1 MIAVIDDQHARTPA
15 RTPRPR
21 TASAAGSVMSLAGLI
36 PLDRSSP
43 VPLYYQ
49 VAQHLEEAIESGLL
63 PPGSR
68 LDNEMQLAERLALS
82 RPTVRR
88 AIQYL
93 VDKGLLVRK
102 RGVGTRVLHAPV
114 KRRIELTSL
123 YDDLADSGRRPATT
137 VLSNR
142 VEPASR
148 AVAEALNVPE
158 GTPVTALD
166 RLRYSQAEPIARL
179 CNYLPTSVSGLT
191 TEALEQTGLYRLIRT
206 QGIRLHAAI
215 QTIGARSATVA
226 EARLLGEK
234 KGAPLLTMQRIA
246 YDDGGAAIEYGTHV
260 YRASRYGFEQGL
272 LA

>member
-1 MIAVIDDQHARTPA
+1 MIAVVDDQHSRNPG
-15 RTPRPR
+15 RTPRPP
-21 TASAAGSVMSLAGLI
+21 TASAAGGVISMAGLI
-36 PLDRSSP
+36 QLDRSSP

-49 VAQHLEEAIESGLL
+49 VAQHLEEAIDSGLL

-68 LDNEMQLAERLALS
+68 LDNEIQLAQRLALS

-102 RGVGTRVLHAPV
+102 RGVGTRVVHAQV

-123 YDDLADSGRRPATT
+123 YDDLARTGQRPATS

-148 AVAEALNVPE
+148 AVAEALNIPE

-166 RLRYSQAEPIARL
+166 RLRYAQAEPIARL
-179 CNYLPTSVSGLT
+179 CNYLPATVPGLT
-191 TEALEQTGLYRLIRT
+191 TQALEQTGLYQLIRA
-206 QGIRLHAAI
+206 QSIRLHAAI
-215 QTIGARSATVA
+215 QTIGARGATVA

-246 YDDGGAAIEYGTHV
+246 YDDQGAAIEYGTHV

-272 LA
+272 RA

>member
-1 MIAVIDDQHARTPA
+1 
-15 RTPRPR
+15 
-21 TASAAGSVMSLAGLI
+21 MSMAGLI

-49 VAQHLEEAIESGLL
+49 VAQHLEAAIDSGLL

-68 LDNEMQLAERLALS
+68 LDNEVQLAEQLSLS

-102 RGVGTRVLHAPV
+102 RGVGTRVVHAKV
-114 KRRIELTSL
+114 KRGIALTSL
-123 YDDLADSGRRPATT
+123 YDDLARTGQRPTTT

-142 VEPASR
+142 VEPASS
-148 AVAEALNVPE
+148 AVADAFNFPE
-158 GTPVTALD
+158 RTPVIALD
-166 RLRYSQAEPIARL
+166 RLRYAGDEPIARL
-179 CNYLPTSVSGLT
+179 CNYLRT
-191 TEALEQTGLYRLIRT
+191 TMPGMTTQALQENGLYQLIRAN
-206 QGIRLHAAI
+206 GIRLHAAI
-215 QTIGARSATVA
+215 QTIGARSATAA
-226 EARLLGEK
+226 EGRLLGEK

-246 YDDGGAAIEYGTHV
+246 YDDQGVAIEYGTHV

-272 LA
+272 LAQ